1 MTQTQSVARTGT
13 IRGPGLLLGVG
24 LGGFVDGIV
33 LHQILQWHHML
44 SETESYPPTTLE
56 NLEINTLADGLFH
69 ASTWIFVFGGLWWL
83 WKAVNAG
90 AWKLSW
96 GYLLGWMAIGW
107 GIFNVVE
114 GVIDHHILQI
124 HHVRPDASNPLVWDI
139 GFLIFGGLLIVG
151 GWAVQKAAPSN
162 R

>member
-1 MTQTQSVARTGT
+1 
-13 IRGPGLLLGVG
+13 
-24 LGGFVDGIV
+24 
-33 LHQILQWHHML
+33 ML
-44 SETESYPPTTLE
+44 SETASYPPTTLE

-90 AWKLSW
+90 AWKLRW
-96 GYLLGWMAIGW
+96 GSLLGWMAVGW

-114 GVIDHHILQI
+114 GIIDHHILQV
-124 HHVRPDASNPLVWDI
+124 HQVRPDASNPLVWDI

-151 GWAVQKAAPSN
+151 GWAVQNADPSS